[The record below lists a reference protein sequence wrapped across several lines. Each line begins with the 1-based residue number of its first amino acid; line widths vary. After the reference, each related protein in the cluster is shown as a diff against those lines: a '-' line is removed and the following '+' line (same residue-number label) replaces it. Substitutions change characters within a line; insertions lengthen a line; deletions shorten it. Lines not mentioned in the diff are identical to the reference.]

1 MKKLIMLILVVAS
14 PILHASDFEHKIEIK
29 QGLVKFD
36 KNQFELIYENDE
48 YNFYFRKNLVKID
61 SEEYA
66 VHTMVEYKS
75 PNGVEYPE
83 YNISVKKI
91 YNFGILNC
99 KQKSIDLL
107 TDVFTDNEEV
117 VVFIANYDFGIF
129 RSELASPNTA
139 RNAVYNKVC
148 VK

>member
-1 MKKLIMLILVVAS
+1 MKKLIMLLLVVPS
-14 PILHASDFEHKIEIK
+14 ILYASDFEHKIEVK

-48 YNFYFRKNLVKID
+48 YNFYFRKNLVRVD
-61 SEEYA
+61 LDEYA
-66 VHTMVEYKS
+66 VHTMVEYKL

-83 YNISVKKI
+83 YKISVKKI
-91 YNFGILNC
+91 YNFGIVNC

-107 TDVFTDNEEV
+107 TDIFTNNEEV
-117 VVFIANYDFGIF
+117 IVFIANYNFGIF
-129 RSELASPNTA
+129 RSELSSPNTA

>member
-1 MKKLIMLILVVAS
+1 MKKLFMLLLVV
-14 PILHASDFEHKIEIK
+14 PLILHASDLEHKIEIK

-36 KNQFELIYENDE
+36 KNEFELIYENDE

-61 SEEYA
+61 SDGYA

-75 PNGVEYPE
+75 PNGAEYPE
-83 YNISVKKI
+83 YNITVKKI
-91 YNFGILNC
+91 YNFGIVNC

-107 TDVFTDNEEV
+107 TDVFTNSEEV
-117 VVFIANYDFGIF
+117 IVFIANYNFGIF
-129 RSELASPNTA
+129 RSELSSPNTA
-139 RNAVYNKVC
+139 RNAVYKKVC

>member
-1 MKKLIMLILVVAS
+1 
-14 PILHASDFEHKIEIK
+14 
-29 QGLVKFD
+29 
-36 KNQFELIYENDE
+36 
-48 YNFYFRKNLVKID
+48 
-61 SEEYA
+61 
-66 VHTMVEYKS
+66 MVEYKS

>member
-1 MKKLIMLILVVAS
+1 MKKLIMLLLVVAS
-14 PILHASDFEHKIEIK
+14 SILHASDFEHKIEIK

>member
-1 MKKLIMLILVVAS
+1 MKKFIMLLLVAVS
-14 PILHASDFEHKIEIK
+14 PILYASDFEHKIEIK

-36 KNQFELIYENDE
+36 KNEFELIYENDE

-61 SEEYA
+61 STDYA

-83 YNISVKKI
+83 YNITVKKI

-107 TDVFTDNEEV
+107 TDIFTNSEEV
-117 VVFIANYDFGIF
+117 IVFIANYNFGIF
-129 RSELASPNTA
+129 RSELSSPNTA